1 MAHKKAGGT
10 SKNARDSQSKRRG
23 VKVFG
28 GQKIN
33 AGGIIVRQKGT
44 KFFPGKN
51 TGIGGDF
58 TIFATKTGTVKF
70 AEKRMRKYDGRVF
83 KDTVVNIVEDVVQ

>member
-10 SKNARDSQSKRRG
+10 SKNNRDSQPKRRG

-28 GQKIN
+28 SQKIN

-51 TGIGGDF
+51 TGIGRDF
-58 TIFATKTGTVKF
+58 TVFATKTGTVQF
-70 AEKRMRKYDGRVF
+70 TEKRMRKYDGRIY
-83 KDTVVNIVEDVVQ
+83 KDMVVNVIEDMVK

>member
-10 SKNARDSQSKRRG
+10 SKNNRDSQSKRRG

-51 TGIGGDF
+51 TGIGCDF
-58 TIFATKTGTVKF
+58 TIFAMKTGTVQF
-70 AEKRMRKYDGRVF
+70 AQKRLKKYDGRKF
-83 KDTVVNIVEDVVQ
+83 QDTVVNVVENVVR

>member
-10 SKNARDSQSKRRG
+10 SKNNRDSKSKRRG
-23 VKVFG
+23 VKIFG
-28 GQKIN
+28 GQYIN

-51 TGIGGDF
+51 TGIGCDF
-58 TIFATKTGTVKF
+58 TIFATKTGTVRF
-70 AEKRMRKYDGRVF
+70 TQKRFLKYDGRAF
-83 KDTVVNIVEDVVQ
+83 KDTVVNVVEDVVK